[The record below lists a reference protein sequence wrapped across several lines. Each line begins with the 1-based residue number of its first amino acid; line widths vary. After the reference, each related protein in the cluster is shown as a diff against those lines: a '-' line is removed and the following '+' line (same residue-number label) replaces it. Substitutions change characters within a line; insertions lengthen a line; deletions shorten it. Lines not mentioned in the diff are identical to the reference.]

1 MLTRLQKTRILF
13 LKDWKDTLK
22 NGNGM
27 ILAVLPLFFTL
38 LYRMLPIDGMPMPR
52 EFISLIGVLMNLALV
67 PVALLS
73 MMIAEE
79 KEKNTLRTLM
89 LSNVGAVEFLTS
101 KCLVVLV
108 LLSVVNLAVFFLT
121 GMALSA
127 LPLFLLVTT
136 LTAAVPDVSGRG
148 DRSALQEPDV
158 HRHARLARGPASNDS
173 PDVCA
178 NERHRGED
186 RAVYTD
192 LFHDRIAV
200 HERSAQGSS
209 MDGDRRMAGRRVRAV
224 YACIPQKTVGRVN
237 AALARNRLTIQTFYS
252 GTRASTAMRPA
263 FSAAAAFPTCCASI
277 KIDLIYVIIIILCI
291 FLDIRHLNAYGIGR
305 GLGDG
310 CFGLWIWYSA
320 CRLAGG
326 RGACALCSH
335 AFT

>member
-1 MLTRLQKTRILF
+1 MMTRLQKTRILF

-136 LTAAVPDVSGRG
+136 LTALCLMFLGAVIGLLCKNQMSTGTLASPVALLQ
-148 DRSALQEPDV
+148 SA
-158 HRHARLARGPASNDS
+158 HG
-173 PDVCA
+173 
-178 NERHRGED
+178 
-186 RAVYTD
+186 
-192 LFHDRIAV
+192 
-200 HERSAQGSS
+200 
-209 MDGDRRMAGRRVRAV
+209 
-224 YACIPQKTVGRVN
+224 
-237 AALARNRLTIQTFYS
+237 
-252 GTRASTAMRPA
+252 
-263 FSAAAAFPTCCASI
+263 
-277 KIDLIYVIIIILCI
+277 
-291 FLDIRHLNAYGIGR
+291 
-305 GLGDG
+305 
-310 CFGLWIWYSA
+310 
-320 CRLAGG
+320 
-326 RGACALCSH
+326 
-335 AFT
+335 

>member
-1 MLTRLQKTRILF
+1 MMTRLQKTRILF

-101 KCLVVLV
+101 TCLVVLV

-136 LTAAVPDVSGRG
+136 LTALCLMFLGAVIGLLCKNQMSTGTLASPV
-148 DRSALQEPDV
+148 ALLLMIPPMFAQMNDTVAKIAQFIPTYSMIELLYMNGQPKALPWMV
-158 HRHARLARGPASNDS
+158 IGVWLVGAFALFMLVYRKKRLDA
-173 PDVCA
+173 
-178 NERHRGED
+178 
-186 RAVYTD
+186 
-192 LFHDRIAV
+192 
-200 HERSAQGSS
+200 
-209 MDGDRRMAGRRVRAV
+209 
-224 YACIPQKTVGRVN
+224 
-237 AALARNRLTIQTFYS
+237 
-252 GTRASTAMRPA
+252 
-263 FSAAAAFPTCCASI
+263 
-277 KIDLIYVIIIILCI
+277 
-291 FLDIRHLNAYGIGR
+291 
-305 GLGDG
+305 
-310 CFGLWIWYSA
+310 
-320 CRLAGG
+320 
-326 RGACALCSH
+326 
-335 AFT
+335 